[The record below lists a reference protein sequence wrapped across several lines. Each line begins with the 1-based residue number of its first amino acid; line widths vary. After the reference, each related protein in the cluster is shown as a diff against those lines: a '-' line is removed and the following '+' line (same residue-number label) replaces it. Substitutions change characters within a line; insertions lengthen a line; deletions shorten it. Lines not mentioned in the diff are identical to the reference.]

1 MQQNAQKLA
10 LGTVQLGQA
19 YGIANKLGQVTRADA
34 KAMLKLALA
43 NSINTLDTAI
53 TYGESEACLG
63 EIGTQDFNLVTKL
76 PELPNNC
83 RDVSAWVRQ
92 EVIASL
98 NRLGVAEVYG
108 LLLHRPV
115 QLLGPSG
122 ADLYKALQELR
133 DDGRVKKIG
142 ISIYSPSE
150 LTLLYPRYSF
160 DLVQAPFNLVDQR
173 FYNSGWL
180 QRLKDDDVEV
190 HTRSVFLQGLLLM
203 AQEDIPGK
211 FSHWDKLW
219 RTWYRWLADHDISAV
234 QACLAFPLSFS
245 EIDRVIVGANSLS
258 QLSEIVSAANEQRE
272 FNFPDLQCED
282 ENIINPANWNQL

>member
-203 AQEDIPGK
+203 AQEDIPDK

-219 RTWYRWLADHDISAV
+219 RSWYRWLADHDISAV

-258 QLSEIVSAANEQRE
+258 QLSEIVSAANDQRE

>member
-1 MQQNAQKLA
+1 MQPNAQKLA

-53 TYGESEACLG
+53 AYGESEACLG

-98 NRLGVAEVYG
+98 NRLGVAEIYG
-108 LLLHRPV
+108 LLLHRPE

-122 ADLYKALQELR
+122 ADLYKTLQKLK
-133 DDGRVKKIG
+133 DGGRVKKIG

-150 LTLLYPRYSF
+150 LTLIYPRYSF

-258 QLSEIVSAANEQRE
+258 QLSEIVSAANDQRE